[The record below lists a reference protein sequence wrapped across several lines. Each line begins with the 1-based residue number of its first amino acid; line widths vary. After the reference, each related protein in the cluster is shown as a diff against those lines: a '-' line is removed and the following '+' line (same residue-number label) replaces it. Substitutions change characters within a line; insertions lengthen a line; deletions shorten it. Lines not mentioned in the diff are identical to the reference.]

1 MDTRHWGRSFWTT
14 LFATALEYPEKPD
27 LQQQHHYKRFYEEI
41 RYVLPCDTCKRSYR
55 HKWHKVPINPFLRG
69 GRQSLF
75 SWVLKIYNLTNLE
88 QINPTLTAA
97 QVMLKHFP
105 SMTATEANL
114 YGQTV
119 ANAPNTSQLG
129 GGNGVGTDFQLDQD
143 KLKKIL
149 MVVGMTGL
157 GYWAIKRFLK

>member
-1 MDTRHWGRSFWTT
+1 
-14 LFATALEYPEKPD
+14 
-27 LQQQHHYKRFYEEI
+27 
-41 RYVLPCDTCKRSYR
+41 
-55 HKWHKVPINPFLRG
+55 
-69 GRQSLF
+69 
-75 SWVLKIYNLTNLE
+75 
-88 QINPTLTAA
+88 
-97 QVMLKHFP
+97 MLKHFP